1 MAYNEGKIMW
11 YLLIE
16 CKENTPKVLYM
27 CRSKEEMKKFT
38 KALDT
43 AGAHFEGELSVV
55 SFDAE

>member
-1 MAYNEGKIMW
+1 MW

-43 AGAHFEGELSVV
+43 AGANFEGELSVV